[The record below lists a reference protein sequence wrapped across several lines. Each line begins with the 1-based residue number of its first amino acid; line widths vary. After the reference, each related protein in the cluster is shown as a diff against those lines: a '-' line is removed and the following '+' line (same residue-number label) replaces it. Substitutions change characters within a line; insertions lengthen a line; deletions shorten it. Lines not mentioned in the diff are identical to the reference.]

1 VTNTPTS
8 VVYQPSGLEMR
19 MLGAVARQSIC
30 DAWQRGEDRTAFHG
44 YCIETRRIGTVDDG
58 HPLLVLTLRATGAVG
73 VLDRLF
79 IAVASHPIPGSAFHI
94 NFDWTRALAP
104 RRTESLVGCVS
115 PFDARHASPESGQIS

>member
-1 VTNTPTS
+1 MTSTPAS
-8 VVYQPSGLEMR
+8 VGYQPSRPELR

-30 DAWQRGEDRTAFHG
+30 DAWLRGADRTVFHG
-44 YCIETRRIGTVDDG
+44 YSIETRRIGRAGDG
-58 HPLLVLTLRATGAVG
+58 CPLLVLTLRATGVG
-73 VLDRLF
+73 DVLDRLF

-94 NFDWTRALAP
+94 SFDWTHASAS

>member
-1 VTNTPTS
+1 
-8 VVYQPSGLEMR
+8 

-30 DAWQRGEDRTAFHG
+30 DAWQRGADRTAFHG
-44 YCIETRRIGTVDDG
+44 YSIETRRIRRADDG
-58 HPLLVLTLRATGAVG
+58 HPLVVLTLRATGVGG

-94 NFDWTRALAP
+94 SFDWTHASAS